1 MHHEKVYVNG
11 IPTYGIEVKIE
22 NEAFTVVGSGCRQN
36 LKFVFSQKVFFFW
49 QNTLRKCTKLRAA
62 CAEQLFVLFTPIISL
77 YCRRLIV
84 FGSRGGGVILRII
97 K

>member
-22 NEAFTVVGSGCRQN
+22 NEAFTVVGS
-36 LKFVFSQKVFFFW
+36 VFFPQGFFFL

-62 CAEQLFVLFTPIISL
+62 SAEQIFVLFTPIISL
-77 YCRRLIV
+77 YCRWLIV
-84 FGSRGGGVILRII
+84 FGSRGGR
-97 K
+97 